1 MFDPPATTEANVTSL
16 TPDRRLQ
23 AAALADRII
32 YGAAD
37 TFHRQDAIALLALLP
52 EPGFWRR
59 LLGLLPGV
67 RFEAE
72 FTSRGL
78 AGAAAGV
85 GHVEADGEKR
95 RVEVDG
101 EGRLTFRAGQWRL
114 YRSDGLLRPGRTTV
128 TIEQVMATPVDDGRT
143 AHLVFRRGEPKALLL
158 EAVAEIGAGGA
169 AVGLGVPRP
178 WKTPM
183 DGSRPGSD
191 SHEAEIGTDRASSPS
206 AT

>member
-1 MFDPPATTEANVTSL
+1 MTSL
-16 TPDRRLQ
+16 PPDRRLQ
-23 AAALADRII
+23 AATLADRII

-37 TFHRQDAIALLALLP
+37 TFHRQDAVELLSLLP

-85 GHVEADGEKR
+85 GRVEADGEKR
-95 RVEVDG
+95 TVEVDG

-128 TIEQVMATPVDDGRT
+128 TIEQVMTTPVDDGRT

-158 EAVAEIGAGGA
+158 EVVAEIGAGGA
-169 AVGLGVPRP
+169 TAGLGVPRP
-178 WKTPM
+178 WKTPV
-183 DGSRPGSD
+183 DGLRPEAD
-191 SHEAEIGTDRASSPS
+191 PHEAKVGTDRASSPF
-206 AT
+206 AA